1 MAGAV
6 SRELD
11 RETISTLARVSGA
24 GKVLSVIHLIL
35 AEGSEDSNP
44 SIAVCHVV
52 QVRSGGFM
60 LSIPNSP
67 EVQDFL
73 LSIDAGTEVLPEFH
87 PGTVSVLSNR
97 GRALGEAEVM
107 LVDLPWDFA
116 GHFVKPVNLRSA
128 AYRNCEVTQV
138 EINGT
143 AGRPSKESVFQ
154 LADIWINS
162 GIMDQTSA
170 AEYGSAEEFVEAPE
184 TSGQAGEAEAEDLG
198 SVDGAPL
205 SSEQLLLAR
214 IAELEGRL
222 KAVQNQPSP
231 KAPLLPGPTPKAPP
245 MFGVQQS
252 PLSSSQWAK
261 IQKLAGSP
269 PPRVGNLETRRVSL
283 PTRTVADDS
292 ALILHEREA
301 EEDALPLAL
310 TNPEMEALDP
320 MQKMLDM
327 QLQQN
332 QLLLQ
337 RLLPKS
343 QDPVLGALSGS
354 DSGSGGSSN
363 IKGCLAREAFQRAI
377 GDLPKVAMQ
386 ARANALRELGLS
398 PAREDASLMRK
409 YVERRI
415 PLAEFKTLAMVAT
428 MLAESWAVGFELQDQ
443 ALMGTVARM
452 LFFVE
457 QCAIDGGKT
466 QLAWLL
472 TGYTEPAMHMMLTAK
487 KRPGLE
493 PFSRLCPPSWVSANV
508 SYLRDLDY
516 METRLANVGKPGKLS
531 KAHVSEDEKDDK
543 PRKPNPKAKG
553 RGKGKQ
559 NQSAAQG
566 NDSTQAA
573 G

>member
-363 IKGCLAREAFQRAI
+363 IKGCLA
-377 GDLPKVAMQ
+377 
-386 ARANALRELGLS
+386 
-398 PAREDASLMRK
+398 
-409 YVERRI
+409 
-415 PLAEFKTLAMVAT
+415 
-428 MLAESWAVGFELQDQ
+428 
-443 ALMGTVARM
+443 
-452 LFFVE
+452 
-457 QCAIDGGKT
+457 
-466 QLAWLL
+466 
-472 TGYTEPAMHMMLTAK
+472 
-487 KRPGLE
+487 
-493 PFSRLCPPSWVSANV
+493 
-508 SYLRDLDY
+508 
-516 METRLANVGKPGKLS
+516 
-531 KAHVSEDEKDDK
+531 
-543 PRKPNPKAKG
+543 
-553 RGKGKQ
+553 
-559 NQSAAQG
+559 
-566 NDSTQAA
+566 
-573 G
+573 

>member
-170 AEYGSAEEFVEAPE
+170 AEYGSAEECVEAPE
-184 TSGQAGEAEAEDLG
+184 TSGQAGEAEARDIWL
-198 SVDGAPL
+198 
-205 SSEQLLLAR
+205 
-214 IAELEGRL
+214 EL
-222 KAVQNQPSP
+222 
-231 KAPLLPGPTPKAPP
+231 
-245 MFGVQQS
+245 
-252 PLSSSQWAK
+252 
-261 IQKLAGSP
+261 
-269 PPRVGNLETRRVSL
+269 
-283 PTRTVADDS
+283 
-292 ALILHEREA
+292 
-301 EEDALPLAL
+301 
-310 TNPEMEALDP
+310 
-320 MQKMLDM
+320 
-327 QLQQN
+327 
-332 QLLLQ
+332 
-337 RLLPKS
+337 
-343 QDPVLGALSGS
+343 
-354 DSGSGGSSN
+354 
-363 IKGCLAREAFQRAI
+363 
-377 GDLPKVAMQ
+377 
-386 ARANALRELGLS
+386 
-398 PAREDASLMRK
+398 
-409 YVERRI
+409 
-415 PLAEFKTLAMVAT
+415 
-428 MLAESWAVGFELQDQ
+428 
-443 ALMGTVARM
+443 
-452 LFFVE
+452 
-457 QCAIDGGKT
+457 
-466 QLAWLL
+466 
-472 TGYTEPAMHMMLTAK
+472 
-487 KRPGLE
+487 
-493 PFSRLCPPSWVSANV
+493 
-508 SYLRDLDY
+508 
-516 METRLANVGKPGKLS
+516 
-531 KAHVSEDEKDDK
+531 
-543 PRKPNPKAKG
+543 
-553 RGKGKQ
+553 
-559 NQSAAQG
+559 
-566 NDSTQAA
+566 
-573 G
+573 